1 MLVDI
6 QLSEQH
12 GIDTYIHF
20 IRRLLVHSQARLA
33 ANPPASAFDP
43 STSLTFR
50 LLVQETQRLARDPFL
65 ADRFRDGVGGGEGE
79 SFRQFDFPRFVDRV
93 GLRPLERLVLAAAIV
108 SGQTRKELMIQAMSV
123 IRAEF
128 DNAVLELCQ
137 SPPLEHADFTQ
148 AQLTKLLSNLLS
160 DGPSEAPILDS
171 AQRQAMVVA
180 GQTKIGKDAMGPILH
195 RIFTKLR

>member
-33 ANPPASAFDP
+33 ANPPALAFDP

>member
-1 MLVDI
+1 M
-6 QLSEQH
+6 
-12 GIDTYIHF
+12 
-20 IRRLLVHSQARLA
+20 
-33 ANPPASAFDP
+33 
-43 STSLTFR
+43 
-50 LLVQETQRLARDPFL
+50 
-65 ADRFRDGVGGGEGE
+65 GGGEGE

-108 SGQTRKELMIQAMSV
+108 SGQTRKELMIQAMGV